1 MVMNIDIHAIT
12 VCVYYSHL
20 LKLCTSNKRF
30 FKRWVIVTI
39 EDDIETINLC
49 KEHNLEYIFS
59 ETLYTRTFA
68 KGCAINEAFDYLGKD
83 EEWYLH
89 IDADII
95 LPENFSDIVQIDP
108 LLNRPILNGY
118 KKKEHGSFEY
128 FSKNG
133 NKQFTPEF
141 IDCKYQA
148 HNLYTMGRVNIN
160 QNESIDNFDPQQ
172 YWNSHNQIEDQ
183 FKGWGYFQL
192 FHLPT
197 FNRIHSNL
205 HQIYPTL
212 SNDAGADDLIF
223 AGMFFNILDLDTFC
237 IHLSEPKV
245 NWKGIK

>member
-1 MVMNIDIHAIT
+1 MVSVDQ
-12 VCVYYSHL
+12 VY
-20 LKLCTSNKRF
+20 
-30 FKRWVIVTI
+30 
-39 EDDIETINLC
+39 
-49 KEHNLEYIFS
+49 EYLS
-59 ETLYTRTFA
+59 M
-68 KGCAINEAFDYLGKD
+68 
-83 EEWYLH
+83 
-89 IDADII
+89 
-95 LPENFSDIVQIDP
+95 
-108 LLNRPILNGY
+108 NGY
-118 KKKEHGSFEY
+118 GFYIWSSYIATFVFMTILIIFVILRKKRIEKKINVF
-128 FSKNG
+128 
-133 NKQFTPEF
+133 
-141 IDCKYQA
+141 
-148 HNLYTMGRVNIN
+148 VNIN

>member
-1 MVMNIDIHAIT
+1 MNIDIHAIT

-20 LKLCTSNKRF
+20 LKHCITNKRF

-59 ETLYTRTFA
+59 KTLYTRTFA

-95 LPENFSDIVQIDP
+95 LPENFSNIVQIDP
-108 LLNRPILNGY
+108 NLNRPYICGSIKMEYGSFKQFEKNGY
-118 KKKEHGSFEY
+118 NES
-128 FSKNG
+128 
-133 NKQFTPEF
+133 TPEF
-141 IDCKYQA
+141 IDLRFQSY
-148 HNLYTMGRVNIN
+148 NLYTIGRVNVDPN
-160 QNESIDNFDPQQ
+160 TNFNNFDPEP
-172 YWNSHNQIEDQ
+172 YWYQTHNVQDRYE
-183 FKGWGYFQL
+183 GWGYFQL

-197 FNRIHSNL
+197 INRIHPNL
-205 HQIYPTL
+205 HHIYPEL

-223 AGMFFNILDLDTFC
+223 SKTFFHICDLPVFC
-237 IHLSEPKV
+237 LHLSPEGV
-245 NWKGIK
+245 NWEGIK